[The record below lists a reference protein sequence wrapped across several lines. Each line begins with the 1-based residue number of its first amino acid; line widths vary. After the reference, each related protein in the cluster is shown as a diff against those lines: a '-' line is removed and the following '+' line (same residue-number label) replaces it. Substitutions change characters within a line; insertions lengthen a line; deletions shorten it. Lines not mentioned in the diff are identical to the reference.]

1 MSYPRC
7 FRSQKAYDA
16 WVYYADR
23 SQVSPNWP
31 CIDCSEVYQARMIAA
46 GRCKHP
52 EAIPGK
58 SRPCPV
64 LSADEA
70 PEASSGKPPTA
81 DMSPESSVDSVLDD
95 ASLFMTTTF
104 NCKPNASEGA
114 RSTP

>member
-16 WVYYADR
+16 WAYYADR

-31 CIDCSEVYQARMIAA
+31 CIDCSEAYQARMIAA
-46 GRCKHP
+46 RRCQHP

-64 LSADEA
+64 PSADEA
-70 PEASSGKPPTA
+70 PEDSSGSPPLAAESPVPCGDSALDVASS
-81 DMSPESSVDSVLDD
+81 
-95 ASLFMTTTF
+95 FMTTTC
-104 NCKPNASEGA
+104 NNKPNAPEGA
-114 RSTP
+114 RSY